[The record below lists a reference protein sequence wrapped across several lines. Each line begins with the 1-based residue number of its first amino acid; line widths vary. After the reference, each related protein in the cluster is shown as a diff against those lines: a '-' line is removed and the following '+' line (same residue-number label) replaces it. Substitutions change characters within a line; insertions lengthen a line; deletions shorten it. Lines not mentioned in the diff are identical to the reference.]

1 MKILFPAFY
10 LQCGYRK
17 IRIFKIRLILLC
29 IYLVLPA
36 AIRLF
41 TIILEEHCYF
51 LSFTD
56 KTLNLT
62 K

>member
-1 MKILFPAFY
+1 MKILFPAFC
-10 LQCGYRK
+10 LQFGYGK

-41 TIILEEHCYF
+41 MIILEELCYF

-56 KTLNLT
+56 
-62 K
+62 